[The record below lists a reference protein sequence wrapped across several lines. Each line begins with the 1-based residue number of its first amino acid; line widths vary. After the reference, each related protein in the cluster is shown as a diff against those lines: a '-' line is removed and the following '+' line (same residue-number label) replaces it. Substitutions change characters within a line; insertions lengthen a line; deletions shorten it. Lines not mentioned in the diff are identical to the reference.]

1 MSSSA
6 PAVARGPRAGARWRG
21 VVVAVVLAV
30 AGVLGAGAG
39 QDGGAVYG
47 GLSSYGAAADAAGPA
62 APGADQ
68 HLAGGPGAGPEDR
81 AAPQHGH
88 RGAAAER
95 PTAPFAVAPRPPHE
109 IPRPAARPAPDGSE
123 GGPLP
128 GFSPAPRTG
137 RAPPAAPG
145 S

>member
-6 PAVARGPRAGARWRG
+6 HVVGRGSRGGARRRA

-39 QDGGAVYG
+39 QGGGAVYG
-47 GLSSYGAAADAAGPA
+47 GLSSYGAALDVLGDA
-62 APGADQ
+62 APGAGQ
-68 HLAGGPGAGPEDR
+68 HLDGGRDAGPEDH
-81 AAPQHGH
+81 AAPQHGQ

-95 PTAPFAVAPRPPHE
+95 PATPFAVAPRPPYDL
-109 IPRPAARPAPDGSE
+109 PRPAAAPAPDRSDGDA
-123 GGPLP
+123 LP
-128 GFSPAPRTG
+128 GFGPVPRTG